1 MLNPG
6 PLGNISV
13 LGRDTGYTVKYSPL
27 SEGTPKGK
35 GLYLSVYL
43 EPSPNTDMISFL
55 RIIMVNFC
63 IVLQGSVILE
73 EMVLGGHYITVHSLL
88 ATLHSILTR
97 TNTGCFVYWEIHFS
111 KREI

>member
-73 EMVLGGHYITVHSLL
+73 ELILSILGWEGNILHSLG
-88 ATLHSILTR
+88 AISHSGIS
-97 TNTGCFVYWEIHFS
+97 IFS
-111 KREI
+111 LR